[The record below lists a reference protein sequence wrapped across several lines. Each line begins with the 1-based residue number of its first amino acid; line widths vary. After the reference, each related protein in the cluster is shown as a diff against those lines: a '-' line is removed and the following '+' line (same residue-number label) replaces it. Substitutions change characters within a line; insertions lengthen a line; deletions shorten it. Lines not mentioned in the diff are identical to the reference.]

1 MTKPR
6 SIVIVPEFSF
16 LFFLFSFLRLSFSSS
31 SSPSPSSSSSLP
43 YFARLPSKWRGETLV
58 VPGSFNVIGCW
69 FAREIMSF
77 PLCQTNIVI
86 IPDFREWNEICWMYQ
101 PSLFPDSLKWIHDV
115 GGDTCPKSN
124 FEGKE
129 VSPWYFSLCF
139 ALRSGMNHTIFNR
152 CDIQF
157 QVQSCEIV

>member
-86 IPDFREWNEICWMYQ
+86 IPDFREWNEICWMYHRSSQ
-101 PSLFPDSLKWIHDV
+101 IPWNGFMTWAAILVQRVILKERKFLLDISLY
-115 GGDTCPKSN
+115 
-124 FEGKE
+124 
-129 VSPWYFSLCF
+129 VS
-139 ALRSGMNHTIFNR
+139 R
-152 CDIQF
+152 
-157 QVQSCEIV
+157 